1 MARYTIQ
8 MTVRPAEVVELFTID
23 PATKKSLEEADDLA
37 QAASDVLFDGVDE
50 NSYATET
57 VINEADYYNIDEF
70 LLEVMDEDGDV
81 VYSTEDIESIKTF
94 PYYDE
99 EKEEDIDAPD
109 FTPKTPQTGDYLLK
123 NTVLGCCNI
132 TAELDIDGEFDSSKL
147 SFHPSAN
154 LDCQICED
162 DVFLSCLRYDNE
174 EIYPE
179 HEFEEDDIDHVYYKI
194 MSYDGTRWN
203 GNRWEE

>member
-8 MTVRPAEVVELFTID
+8 MTVKPAEEVELFTLD
-23 PATKKSLEEADDLA
+23 PDTKESLEESEDLA
-37 QAASDVLFDGVDE
+37 EAASDALFDGLDE

-57 VINEADYYNIDEF
+57 VINENDYYNIDEL
-70 LLEVMDEDGDV
+70 LLEVMDEDG
-81 VYSTEDIESIKTF
+81 
-94 PYYDE
+94 
-99 EKEEDIDAPD
+99 
-109 FTPKTPQTGDYLLK
+109 
-123 NTVLGCCNI
+123 
-132 TAELDIDGEFDSSKL
+132 EFDPSKL
-147 SFHPSAN
+147 SFHPSVN

-179 HEFEEDDIDHVYYKI
+179 HEYEEDDIDHVYYKI

-203 GNRWEE
+203 DNRWEE